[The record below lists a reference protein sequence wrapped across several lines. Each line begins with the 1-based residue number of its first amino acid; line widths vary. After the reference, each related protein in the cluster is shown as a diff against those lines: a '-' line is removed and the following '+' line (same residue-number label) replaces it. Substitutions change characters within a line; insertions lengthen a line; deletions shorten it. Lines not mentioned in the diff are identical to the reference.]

1 MSAYPRPTKIVGN
14 CSVFEVDEDNLRI
27 TKDNIK
33 LYSRFCLA
41 RDVFSINYLS
51 KGGNGE
57 IFNIVLDELD
67 FVLKKQR
74 ITLGKDFKDLEKE
87 VSLTDMLADVRRRDG
102 QRISIP
108 TYDCFFICKRGT
120 IRGTNLDSC
129 SGHMY
134 YIMEKGIES
143 NYQLILNKNGIFE
156 SSESKVVL
164 IRDMLIK
171 MIENIDLLV
180 ETRNIVWWDIK
191 PGNSVYNFK
200 RNVTT
205 HIAEINPIII
215 DLDEKYLTDSFEKLV
230 DLTKLNYFLGNLK
243 FEGDNVFPFILD
255 EGHLKRLYSFLM
267 TLSFIHQFMD
277 SFSRN
282 RRRAGDVIFRMVLGL
297 SIFIKRTV
305 GDDETITPFDILR
318 IILNP
323 RREDLWINVATQL
336 LLRTRYVDSDVDDTK
351 SDDFRITFFH
361 YNANGIGG
369 NIESK
374 YDYFY
379 TKLLDYYTIGRTYTG
394 EDSIFKNTI
403 IRMPDIISVKGR
415 MEEGDNLET
424 YLDSIGVR
432 PEESSNNSF
441 NKISLTDVPSQRE
454 IEKSEALTRQ
464 SRGFLRNFLGF

>member
-14 CSVFEVDEDNLRI
+14 CSVFEVDEDNLTI
-27 TKDNIK
+27 TKDNIR

-51 KGGNGE
+51 SGANGE
-57 IFNIVLDELD
+57 IFNIVLDGFD

-74 ITLGKDFKDLEKE
+74 ISLREDFSDLEKE

-108 TYDCFFICKRGT
+108 TYDCFFICKRRTG
-120 IRGTNLDSC
+120 RSRNLDSC

-143 NYQLILNKNGIFE
+143 CAHLILNSSGILARRE
-156 SSESKVVL
+156 VKVVL
-164 IRDMLIK
+164 VRDMFIK
-171 MIENIDLLV
+171 MIENINLLV

-200 RNVTT
+200 RNPTT
-205 HIAEINPIII
+205 QISEINPIII
-215 DLDEKYLTDSFEKLV
+215 DLDQKYLTDSFEKLV
-230 DLTKLNYFLGNLK
+230 DLPKLNYFLGNLE
-243 FEGDNVFPFILD
+243 FERSRVFPFILD

-267 TLSFIHQFMD
+267 SLSFIQHFMSTFND
-277 SFSRN
+277 NTSYT
-282 RRRAGDVIFRMVLGL
+282 GDVIFRMVLGL
-297 SIFIKRTV
+297 SIFIKRRL

-336 LLRTRYVDSDVDDTK
+336 LLRTRYVDSAVHDTK
-351 SDDFRITFFH
+351 SDHFRRSFFH
-361 YNANGIGG
+361 YNAQGIGG
-369 NIESK
+369 NIETK

-379 TKLLDYYTIGRTYTG
+379 TKLQEYYTIGRTYTG

-403 IRMPDIISVKGR
+403 IGMPAIVTVNGR
-415 MEEGDNLET
+415 MVQDDNLRS
-424 YLDSIGVR
+424 YLDSIVE
-432 PEESSNNSF
+432 PEESSDNSF
-441 NKISLTDVPSQRE
+441 NSFNRISPTQVPSHR
-454 IEKSEALTRQ
+454 ALTRQ
-464 SRGFLRNFLGF
+464 SRGFFRNFLGF